1 MVVVVGL
8 LTGTGCSEATGRV
21 GTGIGDPWLASLGP
35 PLATNPG
42 WLVLP
47 VVAVVPLLGGTRAA
61 SVIGSLMFLS
71 LAPSSQSV
79 SLGFCLDC
87 LAVVV
92 PAPSPSRD
100 SLLESELEP

>member
-1 MVVVVGL
+1 MVVVVGP
-8 LTGTGCSEATGRV
+8 LTGTGCSGATGGV
-21 GTGIGDPWLASLGP
+21 GIGIGDPWPVLLGP
-35 PLATNPG
+35 PLATNPSQ
-42 WLVLP
+42 LVLP

-71 LAPSSQSV
+71 LAPSSRSV
-79 SLGFCLDC
+79 SPGFHLDC

-92 PAPSPSRD
+92 PTPSPSRD